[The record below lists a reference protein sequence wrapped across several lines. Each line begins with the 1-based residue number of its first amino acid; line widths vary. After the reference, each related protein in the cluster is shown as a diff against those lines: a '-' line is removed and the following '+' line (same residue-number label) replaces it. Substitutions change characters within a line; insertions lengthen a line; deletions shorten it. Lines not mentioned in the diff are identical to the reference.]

1 MGVDIVSSAREAPGS
16 TTAESGTSA
25 LARCAATKLARSLL
39 LLVATAATAAVTVA
53 SRLASASTAAF
64 VSCTAAPNVTAVSPT
79 VAAAKARFR
88 GLPLSYLSVEDMQSN
103 KPSPELFGKTE
114 IQELGEAECFV
125 SHSWSDPGEPK
136 YAALQEWKAPFIEK
150 EVDPVLW
157 LDKACIDQGDID
169 ANLASLP
176 IFLSGCKSMM
186 CLIGRTYTSRLW

>member
-1 MGVDIVSSAREAPGS
+1 MTSWGTLVSMYPWAIVGMFA
-16 TTAESGTSA
+16 TASNRGRVVRWLGELGNKG
-25 LARCAATKLARSLL
+25 ATKESEAAAIASL
-39 LLVATAATAAVTVA
+39 VGGAGTAGTAI
-53 SRLASASTAAF
+53 
-64 VSCTAAPNVTAVSPT
+64 
-79 VAAAKARFR
+79 AAAKARFR

-136 YAALQEWKAPFIEK
+136 YAALQEWKEPFIEK